1 MHRKKYMR
9 MIAAWMI
16 AACMMTTSAG
26 SITVYADG
34 AQESER
40 IKIGSDFSKRQTEE
54 TETETEEQ
62 QTESKEQKV
71 SAADSKIGNLIRQ
84 TDLMNEKEQ
93 TSMPDIS
100 AVAENV
106 MPSIVAITNVG
117 VETISYFGAEY
128 QMDSESTGS
137 GIIVGKN
144 DTELLIATN
153 QHVVDGA
160 EELTVCFSVD
170 ADEDEKL
177 VPAQVKGTDSTWDL
191 AVIAVNLSDISED
204 VAGKIRIVQMGDS
217 DEIQVGEYA
226 VAIGNALGYGQSV
239 TFGIISA
246 LDREI
251 SVSTNNGVVSN
262 HMIQTDAAINFGN
275 SGGALLNLKG
285 ELIGINSAKAAETGV
300 EGMGYA
306 IPVNTAQPIIE
317 DLMDQTTRVK
327 VDADKAGA
335 LGLIPVDVSEEARQI
350 YNIPTGAFVY
360 QLTDNSA
367 AKEAGIREGDII
379 VKLDKTGISSKS
391 ELLDRMQYYEA
402 GETVLVTVKRNSD
415 NGYEEKV
422 IEVTLGSKADLT
434 DSGKSAQEDSDF
446 EDNEEESD
454 ESGGNDSYPDEGDQ
468 YNQDPYGENWYDFGG
483 RSQIPYSDE
492 YGGLGDLFRYFG
504 F

>member
-1 MHRKKYMR
+1 
-9 MIAAWMI
+9 
-16 AACMMTTSAG
+16 MMTVSAG
-26 SITVYADG
+26 SLTVYAEG

-54 TETETEEQ
+54 TETEEQ
-62 QTESKEQKV
+62 QTESEEQEV
-71 SAADSKIGNLIRQ
+71 SASDSKIGNLIRQ
-84 TDLMNEKEQ
+84 TDLMNENEQ

-106 MPSIVAITNVG
+106 MPAIVAITNVG

-153 QHVVDGA
+153 QHVVESA
-160 EELTVCFSVD
+160 EELTVCFSGD
-170 ADEDEKL
+170 ADEDEKI

-191 AVIAVNLSDISED
+191 AVIAVKLSDISED
-204 VAGKIRIVQMGDS
+204 VAGKIRIAQMGDS
-217 DEIQVGEYA
+217 DEVQVGEYA

-262 HMIQTDAAINFGN
+262 HMLQTDAAINFGN

-317 DLMDQTTRVK
+317 ELMDQTTRVK

-335 LGLIPVDVSEEARQI
+335 LGLIPVDVSEARQI

-360 QLTDNSA
+360 QFTENSA

-402 GETVLVTVKRNSD
+402 GEEVAVTVKRNGD

-434 DSGKSAQEDSDF
+434 DSGKSAQENSNSG
-446 EDNEEESD
+446 DNGEES
-454 ESGGNDSYPDEGDQ
+454 EENGGNDSYSDGKDQ
-468 YNQDPYGENWYDFGG
+468 YNQNPYGEDWYDFGG

>member
-1 MHRKKYMR
+1 MHRKKYLR
-9 MIAAWMI
+9 MIAAWTM
-16 AACMMTTSAG
+16 AACMMTVSAG
-26 SITVYADG
+26 SLTVYAEG

-54 TETETEEQ
+54 TETETEGN
-62 QTESKEQKV
+62 QTESEEQKV

-106 MPSIVAITNVG
+106 MPAIVAITNVG

-160 EELTVCFSVD
+160 EELTVCFNVD

-204 VAGKIRIVQMGDS
+204 VAGKIRIAQMGDS

-262 HMIQTDAAINFGN
+262 HMIQTDAAINPGN
-275 SGGALLNLKG
+275 SGGALLNMDG
-285 ELIGINSAKAAETGV
+285 EVVGINSAKLASTEV

-306 IPVNTAQPIIE
+306 IAISDVTDTLE
-317 DLMDQTTRVK
+317 DLMNETPRDKVDNHGVLGITGMTVSQVLGCGAQKGKAEYYRGVAIESNLLPKMKVEIVVCKVPVKAVVDAAVKALYTGHIGDGKIFIYDVEDVVK
-327 VDADKAGA
+327 V
-335 LGLIPVDVSEEARQI
+335 R
-350 YNIPTGAFVY
+350 T
-360 QLTDNSA
+360 
-367 AKEAGIREGDII
+367 
-379 VKLDKTGISSKS
+379 
-391 ELLDRMQYYEA
+391 
-402 GETVLVTVKRNSD
+402 GET
-415 NGYEEKV
+415 GYDAMQD
-422 IEVTLGSKADLT
+422 IE
-434 DSGKSAQEDSDF
+434 
-446 EDNEEESD
+446 
-454 ESGGNDSYPDEGDQ
+454 
-468 YNQDPYGENWYDFGG
+468 
-483 RSQIPYSDE
+483 
-492 YGGLGDLFRYFG
+492 
-504 F
+504 

>member
-1 MHRKKYMR
+1 MHRKKYLR
-9 MIAAWMI
+9 MIAAWTMV
-16 AACMMTTSAG
+16 ACMMTVSAG
-26 SITVYADG
+26 SLTVYAKG

-54 TETETEEQ
+54 TETEEQ
-62 QTESKEQKV
+62 QTESEEQEV
-71 SAADSKIGNLIRQ
+71 SASDSKIGNLIRQ

-106 MPSIVAITNVG
+106 MPAIVAITNVG

-153 QHVVDGA
+153 QHVVESA

-191 AVIAVNLSDISED
+191 AVIAVKLSDISED
-204 VAGKIRIVQMGDS
+204 VAGKIRIAQMGDS
-217 DEIQVGEYA
+217 DEVQVGEYA

-262 HMIQTDAAINFGN
+262 HMLQTDAAINFGN

-306 IPVNTAQPIIE
+306 CLLYTS
-317 DLMDQTTRVK
+317 
-327 VDADKAGA
+327 
-335 LGLIPVDVSEEARQI
+335 VSV
-350 YNIPTGAFVY
+350 T
-360 QLTDNSA
+360 
-367 AKEAGIREGDII
+367 
-379 VKLDKTGISSKS
+379 
-391 ELLDRMQYYEA
+391 RMQ
-402 GETVLVTVKRNSD
+402 S
-415 NGYEEKV
+415 
-422 IEVTLGSKADLT
+422 TLNMKDWTMSVPT
-434 DSGKSAQEDSDF
+434 DRERCWSRFWRK
-446 EDNEEESD
+446 
-454 ESGGNDSYPDEGDQ
+454 
-468 YNQDPYGENWYDFGG
+468 
-483 RSQIPYSDE
+483 
-492 YGGLGDLFRYFG
+492 
-504 F
+504 

>member
-1 MHRKKYMR
+1 
-9 MIAAWMI
+9 MIAAWTM
-16 AACMMTTSAG
+16 AACIMTTSAG
-26 SITVYADG
+26 GATVLAEG

-40 IKIGSDFSKRQTEE
+40 IKIGSDFSKKETEE
-54 TETETEEQ
+54 TEIETEGQ
-62 QTESKEQKV
+62 QSEAETEKS
-71 SAADSKIGNLIRQ
+71 SASDREIAGLIE
-84 TDLMNEKEQ
+84 TTALMDEKDQ
-93 TSMPDIS
+93 ASMPDIS

-106 MPSIVAITNVG
+106 MPAIVAITNVG
-117 VETISYFGAEY
+117 VETINYFGAEY

-170 ADEDEKL
+170 AEDEENL

-191 AVIAVNLSDISED
+191 AVIAVKLSDISKD
-204 VAGKIRIVQMGDS
+204 VAGKIKIAQMGDS
-217 DEIQVGEYA
+217 DEVQVGEYA

-251 SVSTNNGVVSN
+251 TVSTNNGEVTN

-317 DLMDQTTRVK
+317 DLMDQATRVK

-360 QLTDNSA
+360 ELTDGSA
-367 AKEAGIREGDII
+367 AQEAGIREGDII

-402 GETVLVTVKRNSD
+402 GETVAVTVKRAGD

-422 IEVTLGSKADLT
+422 INVTLGKKSDLPG
-434 DSGKSAQEDSDF
+434 SEKNSQEKSSTQD
-446 EDNEEESD
+446 EESESEESS
-454 ESGGNDSYPDEGDQ
+454 ESGSYSDEYDQ
-468 YNQDPYGENWYDFGG
+468 YGQDWYDFGG
-483 RSQIPYSDE
+483 RSQMPYS
-492 YGGLGDLFRYFG
+492 GGSGSLGDIFRYFG